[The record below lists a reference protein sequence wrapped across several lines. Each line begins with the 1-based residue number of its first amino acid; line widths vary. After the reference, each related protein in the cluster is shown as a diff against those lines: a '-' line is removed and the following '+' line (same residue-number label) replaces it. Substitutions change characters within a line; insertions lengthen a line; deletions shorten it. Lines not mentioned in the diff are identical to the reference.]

1 MLVSDEALVPAPVF
15 VLVKLSRRRCLCFVP
30 VLAVYHSFLC
40 FRSTEAGVAFAL
52 YNLFF
57 NDLLPIKDRSL
68 FFFGVLR
75 PIGPV
80 KEGVFTESKGGDAI
94 GPGSLAQLLLGNFYR

>member
-1 MLVSDEALVPAPVF
+1 MSIFRICVPFFRIRILIGALLGIA
-15 VLVKLSRRRCLCFVP
+15 
-30 VLAVYHSFLC
+30 LAVYHSFTFQYGTIFC

-80 KEGVFTESKGGDAI
+80 KEGVFTESKG
-94 GPGSLAQLLLGNFYR
+94 